1 MKIQEA
7 YLYFLNIVEKN
18 STNNNL
24 DIDKSRF
31 VEWFNFSSAKY
42 QEDVL
47 TNKIGNSE
55 IREMSPFL
63 VSKSLSLRSGNKTY
77 DIYDF
82 PKDFFD
88 ISSVYLTANKGKCV
102 AFDFELDEVKDQ
114 DIPFRLNDSNYTP
127 SFKARETFYTLMDG
141 GLAMYHKEDF
151 EIKEVLLSYYKQIP
165 EVDMSGYVRYDGSNS
180 TDIDPETSKRTTINI
195 LELMATLFITA
206 QGDMGKY
213 QASVMNYKNL

>member
-47 TNKIGNSE
+47 TNKTGNSE

-102 AFDFELDEVKDQ
+102 ASDFELDEVKDQ

-141 GLAMYHKEDF
+141 GLAVYHKEDF
-151 EIKEVLLSYYKQIP
+151 EIKEVLLSYYRQIP
-165 EVDMSGYVRYDGSNS
+165 EVDMSGYIRYDGSNS

-206 QGDMGKY
+206 QGDLNKY

>member
-47 TNKIGNSE
+47 TNKTGNSE

-63 VSKSLSLRSGNKTY
+63 VSKSLSLRSSNNTY
-77 DIYDF
+77 DIYDI
-82 PKDFFD
+82 PKDFL
-88 ISSVYLTANKGKCV
+88 IYR
-102 AFDFELDEVKDQ
+102 AF
-114 DIPFRLNDSNYTP
+114 I
-127 SFKARETFYTLMDG
+127 
-141 GLAMYHKEDF
+141 
-151 EIKEVLLSYYKQIP
+151 
-165 EVDMSGYVRYDGSNS
+165 
-180 TDIDPETSKRTTINI
+180 
-195 LELMATLFITA
+195 
-206 QGDMGKY
+206 
-213 QASVMNYKNL
+213 